1 MFISETVLNLL
12 DFEKSLFHFTE
23 NLRGEL
29 GEKAVASLAPCK
41 NMEQL
46 EERQSLLKSWLD
58 CSDRHGDKFIQWD
71 DEAVCVA
78 EIFPYAKK
86 SGIISGAELLKIRIL
101 LSLAARAKNVLSEMK
116 SDVNKYFA
124 FDALERRL
132 RDFTPE
138 IELLSAVEDS
148 GRLADNASPKLMEIR
163 NELEGLRRAGR
174 KTASRLM
181 EDQGIANMLQERSLA
196 YRDGRFLLLVRQEY
210 VNRFPGLLVDRSA
223 SGNSV
228 YMEPRVFSAVN
239 NGIILKTRDERDE
252 EARILVEITR
262 KILFRERAIA
272 EAEAVLG
279 EIDLLNAAREVM
291 RKLRW
296 TLPELSRAA
305 RFRLAGAKHPLLKEA
320 AVPVDISCGGQDAA
334 FTTLV
339 ITGPN
344 TGGKTVAL
352 KTAALCV
359 VMAWFGLPV
368 PARDGSLV
376 GNIDAVHADIGD
388 EQSIEQNLSTFSSH
402 LKNIIEILKSATP
415 RSLVLLDELGAGT
428 DPDEGAALGIA
439 ILETLRD
446 NRVLTLASTHH
457 NPIKQY
463 ALTTPGVEAASME
476 FDSDTLAPT
485 FRLLMGVPGK
495 SNALLIAKRWGMP
508 EKTLGLAHASLKE
521 RDISAE
527 ELMGR
532 LNERKAILDDMERR
546 IEADRAELVGLKKNY
561 ENRVAEIELQRDKIF
576 SAAEKRASSLISEAE
591 ATSRD
596 LIRRLDDVAK
606 SAAHKEL
613 GAKRDDIQKIRKG
626 LDAREAK
633 RLAREMESRPE
644 AFAPKEGDTV
654 QVAGSSIV
662 GVIENIKNG
671 RAKLIAGPMR
681 LDVPVEQLLETKKTA
696 KVAIPPAD
704 TSSVKMRENVPGSL
718 MVRGMNVD
726 EALPLAELYLDKA
739 YRGGHTSVMIIHG
752 RGEGILRRE
761 IHALCSSLRYVSG
774 YRLGGAGEGGYGAT
788 IVEFAKR

>member
-1 MFISETVLNLL
+1 M
-12 DFEKSLFHFTE
+12 
-23 NLRGEL
+23 L
-29 GEKAVASLAPCK
+29 GE
-41 NMEQL
+41 
-46 EERQSLLKSWLD
+46 
-58 CSDRHGDKFIQWD
+58 RH
-71 DEAVCVA
+71 A
-78 EIFPYAKK
+78 E
-86 SGIISGAELLKIRIL
+86 
-101 LSLAARAKNVLSEMK
+101 
-116 SDVNKYFA
+116 
-124 FDALERRL
+124 
-132 RDFTPE
+132 
-138 IELLSAVEDS
+138 
-148 GRLADNASPKLMEIR
+148 
-163 NELEGLRRAGR
+163 
-174 KTASRLM
+174 
-181 EDQGIANMLQERSLA
+181 
-196 YRDGRFLLLVRQEY
+196 
-210 VNRFPGLLVDRSA
+210 
-223 SGNSV
+223 
-228 YMEPRVFSAVN
+228 
-239 NGIILKTRDERDE
+239 
-252 EARILVEITR
+252 
-262 KILFRERAIA
+262 
-272 EAEAVLG
+272 
-279 EIDLLNAAREVM
+279 
-291 RKLRW
+291 
-296 TLPELSRAA
+296 
-305 RFRLAGAKHPLLKEA
+305 
-320 AVPVDISCGGQDAA
+320 AA

-359 VMAWFGLPV
+359 VLAWSGLPI

-376 GNIDAVHADIGD
+376 GNIDAIHADIGD

-428 DPDEGAALGIA
+428 DPNEGAALGIA

-476 FDSDTLAPT
+476 FDSDTLGPT

-508 EKTLGLAHASLKE
+508 EKTLELAHASLKE
-521 RDISAE
+521 SDVSAE

-532 LNERKAILDDMERR
+532 LNERKAALDEMERR
-546 IEADRAELVGLKKNY
+546 IEADRNELARLKKNY

-591 ATSRD
+591 TTSRD

-606 SAAHKEL
+606 SAAHKEI
-613 GAKRDDIQKIRKG
+613 GAKRADIQKIRKG

-633 RLAREMESRPE
+633 RLARELESARPE
-644 AFAPKEGDTV
+644 AFVPKEGSTV

-662 GVIENIKNG
+662 GVIESIKNG

-681 LDVPVEQLLETKKTA
+681 LDVPVEQLMETKKTA
-696 KVAIPPAD
+696 KVAAPPTD
-704 TSSVKMRENVPGSL
+704 TSFVKVRESVPGSL

-739 YRGGHTSVMIIHG
+739 YRSGHTSVMIIHG

-761 IHALCSSLRYVSG
+761 VHALCASLRYVSC

-788 IVEFAKR
+788 IVEFERR